1 MPAGNGYSLAN
12 YSNPNTGYNGSRFRN
27 RTSNMDS
34 GNGPDSGIGLNSNWG
49 DLGSLGKFSVGMQG
63 LTSLAGLWQG
73 MQAMKEQKRMN
84 DYNIKSGTLDADNR
98 ALIIGDQQVKGAGI
112 GNQMNGLA
120 YGSAGYNEAMDKV
133 QRVQG
138 MTPTAQ
144 V

>member
-1 MPAGNGYSLAN
+1 
-12 YSNPNTGYNGSRFRN
+12 
-27 RTSNMDS
+27 MDS